1 MVNTYQNEGKDGT
14 YQIVKAIPMTE
25 DGNDV
30 KSSNPL
36 PVSKTISGRTFKYED
51 TSFVSGDSPVT
62 HDVNTDLGRNARIGY
77 ITCDGPGDI
86 LIEISDDGTNFGSQH
101 TLKVEDTLNFEG
113 INVDKIRI
121 THSGTDSSY
130 RILVV

>member
-1 MVNTYQNEGKDGT
+1 MPPGNYPEAEASTYQV
-14 YQIVKAIPMTE
+14 VKGVMIDS
-25 DGNDV
+25 DGNEITT
-30 KSSNPL
+30 SNPL
-36 PVSKTISGRTFKYED
+36 PISKTIDGRTFKYED
-51 TSFVSGDSPVT
+51 TSFVSGDSPAT
-62 HDVNTDLGRNARIGY
+62 HDVNTDLGRNAKIGY

-101 TLKVEDTLNFEG
+101 TLKVEDTINFEG
-113 INVDKIRI
+113 INVDTIRI